1 MMTCLTI
8 RMNYTTDHMVLGG
21 TGGADHDK
29 LVTLAERHFS
39 SLPISL
45 NPSIVS
51 LSHHAHPQSRFV
63 GPYGAAT
70 ITILNVNIILITFF
84 IFRTFFLD
92 PNFLYTTLFYRTHL
106 CFFM

>member
-21 TGGADHDK
+21 TGDADHDK

-45 NPSIVS
+45 NPIS
-51 LSHHAHPQSRFV
+51 LSSHHAHPQSSFV
-63 GPYGAAT
+63 GSYGAAT

-84 IFRTFFLD
+84 ICGTFFWI
-92 PNFLYTTLFYRTHL
+92 PTFYIQLFFIELTYF
-106 CFFM
+106 FFM